1 MKKLF
6 ITAMLAASVGTAPAL
21 LILVLVDLVV
31 VRLTNMPSSMMS
43 LGFMGAPLF
52 FPFVVIG
59 TILSCRS
66 SVMIR
71 MRPLLITLGI
81 LSVAVTG
88 LVSAYWCYILTHGFM
103 G

>member
-6 ITAMLAASVGTAPAL
+6 ITAMLAASVGTPPAL

-43 LGFMGAPLF
+43 
-52 FPFVVIG
+52 
-59 TILSCRS
+59 
-66 SVMIR
+66 
-71 MRPLLITLGI
+71 
-81 LSVAVTG
+81 
-88 LVSAYWCYILTHGFM
+88 HGFM

>member
-1 MKKLF
+1 MLGTHKPRHPTAISHQIEFGLPSRRVCALTFGKEMKKLF

-43 LGFMGAPLF
+43 
-52 FPFVVIG
+52 
-59 TILSCRS
+59 
-66 SVMIR
+66 
-71 MRPLLITLGI
+71 
-81 LSVAVTG
+81 
-88 LVSAYWCYILTHGFM
+88 HGFM

>member
-31 VRLTNMPSSMMS
+31 VRLTNMPNSMMS
-43 LGFMGAPLF
+43 LGFMSMPLF

-59 TILSCRS
+59 TILSCRR

-71 MRPLLITLGI
+71 MRPLVITLGI

-88 LVSAYWCYILTHGFM
+88 LVSAYWCYILSHGFM